1 MLRSDGEEARLR
13 PTEGEQVNC
22 VWVLAA
28 SPVWSGPIA
37 VDWLPRADR
46 VVAANGGTGL
56 AAQLGLQPDLVVG
69 DLDSSDPALVAKLEA
84 DRVEVRRYKHNTKS
98 ETDTELAVLAAL
110 EYRPQKIVVLG
121 GTGGRLDH
129 TLANIFLLSNPM
141 LARVDIRVVEGRQEV
156 FLAKS
161 GEWNVLGAEQGDT
174 VTLLPLGGDAR
185 GVRTGELE
193 YPLFDETLSAGSSRG
208 VSNVAVSTGARVW
221 LESGNLLVV
230 VLHTRPDSEDTAIK
244 QQPT

>member
-1 MLRSDGEEARLR
+1 MRTNKNGNRLQPTDGE
-13 PTEGEQVNC
+13 QINC

-28 SPVWSGPIA
+28 SPIWSGSIA
-37 VDWLPRADR
+37 VDWLPAADR
-46 VVAANGGTGL
+46 IVAADGGTGL
-56 AAQLGLQPDLVVG
+56 AAQLGLRPDLVVG
-69 DLDSSDPALVAKLEA
+69 DLDSSDPALVSKFEA
-84 DRVEVRRYKHNTKS
+84 AGVEVRRYKHNTKS
-98 ETDTELAVLAAL
+98 ETDTELAVVAAL
-110 EYRPQKIVVLG
+110 EYHPRKVIVLG

-129 TLANIFLLSNPM
+129 TLANILLLSNPL

-221 LESGNLLVV
+221 LESGNLLIV
-230 VLHTRPDSEDTAIK
+230 VLHTRQDSGDTTIE